1 MPPAIAELIAVI
13 RTAAAAMSLI
23 CLIAWLRSGEIK
35 SAIPSI
41 EVFINSVVMTDEIEK
56 ETFANAL
63 QEREIWCNISI

>member
-1 MPPAIAELIAVI
+1 MKIMPPAIAELIAVI

-56 ETFANAL
+56 EITIHSHG
-63 QEREIWCNISI
+63 ES